1 MKDIPGFGGK
11 YKISDSGEV
20 VGPSGRILKPRRDK
34 DGYLRLNMMHPKK
47 RARHLPYSSPGN
59 ADI

>member
-20 VGPSGRILKPRRDK
+20 VGPSGRILKPRCDK
-34 DGYLRLNMMHPKK
+34 DGYLRLNIIEGKHQ
-47 RARHLPYSSPGN
+47 RVTAL
-59 ADI
+59 II